1 MGSTIRKA
9 FTPAYKAKVALEAI
23 KGVET
28 VGQLASRYQ
37 VHPTQIGVWRK
48 QVLEGMEHLFSDK
61 LKRDQKETSE
71 FIEELYKQIGKKDIQ
86 IEWLKKMVGQL
97 NTE

>member
-1 MGSTIRKA
+1 MGPSMRKA
-9 FTPAYKAKVALEAI
+9 FTPAFKAKVALEAA

-28 VGQLASRYQ
+28 VGQLASRFQ

-48 QVLEGMEHLFSDK
+48 KLLEGMEYIFSDRD
-61 LKRDQKETSE
+61 KREKGDTNE

-86 IEWLKKMVGQL
+86 IEWLKKKVGL
-97 NTE
+97 LDSR